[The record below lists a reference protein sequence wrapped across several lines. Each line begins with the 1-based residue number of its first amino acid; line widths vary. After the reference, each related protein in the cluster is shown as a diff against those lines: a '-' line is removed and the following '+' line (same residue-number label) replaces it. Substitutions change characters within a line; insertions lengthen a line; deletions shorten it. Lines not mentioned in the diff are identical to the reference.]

1 MRRKSDAVVFIGMV
15 YPWGI
20 IRHFAL
26 LGIELA
32 KACGDFDYFFASIS
46 RAPDKGA
53 WELVKGA
60 IPSGAIIETTTFAEL
75 VNACEKLFANH
86 NRVLIHCGGGWGQ
99 TKAIIPLRKKFG
111 KRLILIGTT
120 HSYHIDSAMR
130 IPMSAFQSLLY
141 LCYYDKIV
149 FQCQYAADKF
159 WGSRLLFAAKKGIVI
174 PLGCEPF
181 EDVLPEPPTGIAAN
195 DKLLPVLQ
203 NAGLFKFV
211 YLAGFRP
218 GKKHVWLVHAIAP
231 VLRRYSQARVL
242 FCGTGDSA
250 VIESTAAA
258 IREEK
263 MEQQILIVGQVA
275 RQEVP
280 WLLTHSNCAV
290 VPSRAETFGHNFL
303 EPMFAGLPVLGT
315 RVGIG
320 RDIIKDGE
328 TGMGF
333 LLGNSQSLQHAAD
346 YILSNPDGTKR
357 MGAAAKK
364 LVEHRFRHSDVAQQL
379 NQLYCG
385 LLERA

>member
-1 MRRKSDAVVFIGMV
+1 MQRKSDAVVFLGMV

-32 KACGDFDYFFASIS
+32 KACDDVDYFFASIS

-53 WELVKGA
+53 WELVKA
-60 IPSGAIIETTTFAEL
+60 VIPPGAIIETATFAEL
-75 VNACEKLFANH
+75 VEACEKLFADYGH
-86 NRVLIHCGGGWGQ
+86 VLIHCGGGWGQ
-99 TKAIIPLRKKFG
+99 TKAFIPLRKKFG
-111 KRLILIGTT
+111 KRLILVGTT
-120 HSYHIDSAMR
+120 HSYRHDSAMR

-141 LCYYDKIV
+141 LRYYDKIV

-159 WGSRLLFAAKKGIVI
+159 WGARLLFAANKGIVI
-174 PLGCEPF
+174 PLGCESF
-181 EDVLPEPPTGIAAN
+181 EDVLPEPPKGIAAN
-195 DKLLPVLQ
+195 DKLLPLLQ
-203 NAGLFKFV
+203 DEELFKFV

-218 GKKHVWLVHAIAP
+218 GKKHVWLVHTIAS
-231 VLRRYSQARVL
+231 VLRRYPQARVL
-242 FCGTGDSA
+242 FCGTGDPA
-250 VIESTAAA
+250 VIEATAAA

-263 MEQQILIVGQVA
+263 MEQQVLIVGQVE

-280 WLLTHSNCAV
+280 WLLIHSNCAV

-320 RDIIKDGE
+320 RDIIKDRE

-333 LLGNSQSLQHAAD
+333 SLRDPRSMQSAAE
-346 YILSNPDGTKR
+346 YILSNPDETKR

-364 LVEHRFRHSDVAQQL
+364 LVEHHFRHSDVARQL
-379 NQLYCG
+379 NLLYRG
-385 LLERA
+385 LLEMA

>member
-32 KACGDFDYFFASIS
+32 KACGDFDYYFASIS

-53 WELVKGA
+53 WELIRRA
-60 IPSGAIIETTTFAEL
+60 IPSSAIIETMTFAEL

-141 LCYYDKIV
+141 LRYYDKIV
-149 FQCQYAADKF
+149 FQCQYAADQF
-159 WGSRLLFAAKKGIVI
+159 WGARMLFAAKKGIVI

-195 DKLLPVLQ
+195 DRLLPVLQ

-231 VLRRYSQARVL
+231 VLKRYPQARVL
-242 FCGTGDSA
+242 FCGTGDPA
-250 VIESTAAA
+250 VIEATAAA

-263 MEQQILIVGQVA
+263 LEQQILIVGQVA

-333 LLGNSQSLQHAAD
+333 LLCNSQSLQNAAD
-346 YILSNPDGTKR
+346 YILSNPDGTRR

-385 LLERA
+385 LLEGA